1 MKGHLTI
8 AKNNAFYNI
17 NNNLIKVNILGRN
30 NKVVNPFR
38 INDLYIH
45 SDYNTIEVIN
55 GGKINY
61 VTISGNN
68 NKIYIKNN
76 SYFKYRDSGKDNQ
89 IIKNVTNLNPFGELA
104 NPIIF
109 VNNNNYIGNQVNH
122 NNNNLSNRIN
132 NILNKFQEQ
141 LFWQLPPNLQY
152 KNLYKCFLCNKTFKP
167 TDKVKIFS
175 CNEHIFHIECLKNY
189 IRQNINSYKCPKC
202 PNNNNMNFGMPPPY
216 FQIYPPPPQIP
227 QPPHFNQIG
236 LRPIPLNNLNHSLSS
251 NEADDIPNFE
261 DDDEY
266 FRDEL
271 DSLNENFDE
280 LDLRVLRIKKTNGL
294 EQQIIDNMEIYKM
307 KNVEK
312 LDNDKK
318 KCTICLENYVDGDDS
333 IALPCIHIFHAD
345 CIKTWVKDHN
355 TCPICKK
362 DINYENEEVVNNFE

>member
-1 MKGHLTI
+1 
-8 AKNNAFYNI
+8 
-17 NNNLIKVNILGRN
+17 
-30 NKVVNPFR
+30 
-38 INDLYIH
+38 
-45 SDYNTIEVIN
+45 
-55 GGKINY
+55 
-61 VTISGNN
+61 
-68 NKIYIKNN
+68 
-76 SYFKYRDSGKDNQ
+76 
-89 IIKNVTNLNPFGELA
+89 
-104 NPIIF
+104 
-109 VNNNNYIGNQVNH
+109 
-122 NNNNLSNRIN
+122 
-132 NILNKFQEQ
+132 
-141 LFWQLPPNLQY
+141 
-152 KNLYKCFLCNKTFKP
+152 
-167 TDKVKIFS
+167 
-175 CNEHIFHIECLKNY
+175 
-189 IRQNINSYKCPKC
+189 
-202 PNNNNMNFGMPPPY
+202 MNFGMPPPY

-227 QPPHFNQIG
+227 QPPHFNQRG
-236 LRPIPLNNLNHSLSS
+236 LRPTPLNILNPNLSS
-251 NEADDIPNFE
+251 NEDDDIPNFE

-362 DINYENEEVVNNFE
+362 DIIYDNEEVVNNFE

>member
-1 MKGHLTI
+1 
-8 AKNNAFYNI
+8 
-17 NNNLIKVNILGRN
+17 
-30 NKVVNPFR
+30 
-38 INDLYIH
+38 
-45 SDYNTIEVIN
+45 
-55 GGKINY
+55 
-61 VTISGNN
+61 
-68 NKIYIKNN
+68 
-76 SYFKYRDSGKDNQ
+76 
-89 IIKNVTNLNPFGELA
+89 
-104 NPIIF
+104 
-109 VNNNNYIGNQVNH
+109 
-122 NNNNLSNRIN
+122 
-132 NILNKFQEQ
+132 
-141 LFWQLPPNLQY
+141 
-152 KNLYKCFLCNKTFKP
+152 
-167 TDKVKIFS
+167 
-175 CNEHIFHIECLKNY
+175 
-189 IRQNINSYKCPKC
+189 
-202 PNNNNMNFGMPPPY
+202 MNFGMPPPY

-251 NEADDIPNFE
+251 NEDDDIPNFE

-271 DSLNENFDE
+271 DSLNENFEE
-280 LDLRVLRIKKTNGL
+280 LDLRLLRIKKTNGL

-362 DINYENEEVVNNFE
+362 DIIYDNEEVVNNFE